1 MKRNFS
7 FKVIKNLIKHT
18 ILVDAP
24 KSLLNKI
31 MGRIEFYN
39 NLQTNVKV
47 DGMFFRIEDNFQMT
61 IYWNDSTN
69 EMDFKMDYNPD
80 GMINY
85 TLKFSLNL
93 DDSYCGESEFI
104 PIDYEE
110 NNLVGI
116 NFDYQFTS
124 DGSWTLDDGFPTA
137 EDLAEYGDIVSH
149 EEREIIERAMEK
161 NDM

>member
-7 FKVIKNLIKHT
+7 FKVIKNLIKYT

-39 NLQTNVKV
+39 RVYCG
-47 DGMFFRIEDNFQMT
+47 GMCFRIEDNFQML
-61 IYWNDSTN
+61 IYWNDDTQ
-69 EMDFKMDYNPD
+69 EVDFKMDYNPD

-85 TLKFSLNL
+85 SLRFCLNL
-93 DDSYCGESEFI
+93 DDSYRGAYKFI
-104 PIDYEE
+104 PLDYEE
-110 NNLVGI
+110 NNLTGI
-116 NFDYQFTS
+116 KFNYQFTP
-124 DGSWTLDDGFPTA
+124 DDSFPTA
-137 EDLAEYGDIVSH
+137 EDLAEYGDIASH

>member
-39 NLQTNVKV
+39 RVHCEVEV
-47 DGMFFRIEDNFQMT
+47 DGMYFRIEDNFQML
-61 IYWNDSTN
+61 IYWNDDTQ
-69 EMDFKMDYNPD
+69 EVDFKMDYNPD

-85 TLKFSLNL
+85 SLRFSLNL
-93 DDSYCGESEFI
+93 DDSYRGECKFI
-104 PIDYEE
+104 PLDYEE
-110 NNLVGI
+110 NNLTGI
-116 NFDYQFTS
+116 KFSYQFTP
-124 DGSWTLDDGFPTA
+124 DDSFPTA
-137 EDLAEYGDIVSH
+137 EDLAEYGDIASH
-149 EEREIIERAMEK
+149 EEREIIERAMQK